1 MEEFVP
7 SGAAL
12 PERLLVH
19 FADQRNPGIGEDR
32 ASVEPPVDAV
42 ADAVVLALH
51 EDLTPDGDVSA
62 ALVPDDS
69 VADGVIASRAVGVL
83 AGSSCATEAFA
94 QVSSDIE
101 VVWLRTDG
109 DRLAPGDV
117 VATVRGPLA
126 AVLTAERTALNFLGR
141 LSGVASTTA
150 RWVEEAGAVDSLVRI
165 WDTRKTTPGLRALE
179 RAAVRA
185 GGGWNHRSNLSHWV
199 MLKDNHLT
207 GTDIASAVASSR
219 SLWPGRTVHVEC
231 ETLDQVRESLE
242 AGADA
247 LLLDNMTPASINLCV
262 AVVHTHGE
270 LHGTRPL
277 IEASGGITLDRV
289 AEVAATGVDCIST
302 SALTNGAPSLD
313 LGLDLNLE
321 PETRV

>member
-1 MEEFVP
+1 MEGPVP
-7 SGAAL
+7 SGGVL
-12 PERLLVH
+12 PEGLLAH
-19 FADQRNPGIGEDR
+19 FAAQRDRGTGVDR
-32 ASVEPPVDAV
+32 AFVEPPADAV

-51 EDLTPDGDVSA
+51 EDLTPDGDMSA
-62 ALVPDDS
+62 ALVPDDA
-69 VADGVIASRAVGVL
+69 VADGVIASRAAGVL

-94 QVSSDIE
+94 QMSSDIE
-101 VVWLRTDG
+101 VAWQRTDG
-109 DRLAPGDV
+109 DRIAPGDV

-150 RWVEEAGAVDSLVRI
+150 RWVEAAGAVDGLVRI

-185 GGGWNHRSNLSHWV
+185 GGGWNHRTNLSHWV

-207 GTDIASAVASSR
+207 GTDLASAVASSR

-247 LLLDNMTPASINLCV
+247 LLLDNMTPASINKCV
-262 AVVHTHGE
+262 AVVHAHGE
-270 LHGTRPL
+270 RHGTRPL
-277 IEASGGITLDRV
+277 IEASGGITLDLV

-302 SALTNGAPSLD
+302 SALTNGSPSLD

-321 PETRV
+321 PGARV

>member
-1 MEEFVP
+1 
-7 SGAAL
+7 
-12 PERLLVH
+12 
-19 FADQRNPGIGEDR
+19 
-32 ASVEPPVDAV
+32 
-42 ADAVVLALH
+42 
-51 EDLTPDGDVSA
+51 
-62 ALVPDDS
+62 
-69 VADGVIASRAVGVL
+69 
-83 AGSSCATEAFA
+83 
-94 QVSSDIE
+94 
-101 VVWLRTDG
+101 
-109 DRLAPGDV
+109 
-117 VATVRGPLA
+117 
-126 AVLTAERTALNFLGR
+126 
-141 LSGVASTTA
+141 
-150 RWVEEAGAVDSLVRI
+150 
-165 WDTRKTTPGLRALE
+165 
-179 RAAVRA
+179 
-185 GGGWNHRSNLSHWV
+185 

-231 ETLDQVRESLE
+231 ETLDQIHESLE

-270 LHGTRPL
+270 RHGTRPL

-313 LGLDLNLE
+313 LGLDLSME

>member
-1 MEEFVP
+1 MEGPVP
-7 SGAAL
+7 SGGAL
-12 PERLLVH
+12 PEGLLAH
-19 FADQRNPGIGEDR
+19 FADQRDLGAGVDR
-32 ASVEPPVDAV
+32 ASVEPPADAV

-51 EDLTPDGDVSA
+51 EDLTPDGDMSA
-62 ALVPDDS
+62 ALVPDDA
-69 VADGVIASRAVGVL
+69 VADGVIASRAAGVL
-83 AGSSCATEAFA
+83 AGSLCATEAFA
-94 QVSSDIE
+94 QMSSDIE
-101 VVWLRTDG
+101 VAWQRTDG
-109 DRLAPGDV
+109 DRIAPGDV

-126 AVLTAERTALNFLGR
+126 AVLTAERTALNFLSR

-150 RWVEEAGAVDSLVRI
+150 RWVEAAGAVDGLVRI

-185 GGGWNHRSNLSHWV
+185 GGGWNHRTNLSHWV

-247 LLLDNMTPASINLCV
+247 LLLDNMTPASINKCV
-262 AVVHTHGE
+262 AVVHAHGE
-270 LHGTRPL
+270 RHGTRPL
-277 IEASGGITLDRV
+277 IEASGGITLDLV

-302 SALTNGAPSLD
+302 SALTNGSPSLD
-313 LGLDLNLE
+313 LGLDLDLE
-321 PETRV
+321 PGARV

>member
-1 MEEFVP
+1 MGEPVP
-7 SGAAL
+7 SGGAL
-12 PERLLVH
+12 PEGLLVH
-19 FADQRNPGIGEDR
+19 FADQRDLGTDVDR
-32 ASVEPPVDAV
+32 PSVEPPADAV

-51 EDLTPDGDVSA
+51 EDLAPDGDVSA
-62 ALVPDDS
+62 ALVPDDA
-69 VADGVIASRAVGVL
+69 VADGVIASRAAGVL

-94 QVSSDIE
+94 QVSPDIDL
-101 VVWLRTDG
+101 VWLLADG
-109 DRLAPGDV
+109 DRLVPGDV

-141 LSGVASTTA
+141 LSGVASATA
-150 RWVEEAGAVDSLVRI
+150 RWVEAADAVDGLVRI

-185 GGGWNHRSNLSHWV
+185 GGGWNHRTNLSHWV

-207 GTDIASAVASSR
+207 GTDISSAVASSR

-247 LLLDNMTPASINLCV
+247 LLLDNMTPASIKMCV
-262 AVVHTHGE
+262 AVVHAHGE
-270 LHGTRPL
+270 RHGTRPL

-321 PETRV
+321 SGSRV

>member
-1 MEEFVP
+1 MEKPVP

-12 PERLLVH
+12 PKGLLAH
-19 FADQRNPGIGEDR
+19 FAEQRNTGIGRDQ
-32 ASVEPPVDAV
+32 AFVEPPVDAV

-51 EDLTPDGDVSA
+51 EDLQPDGDVSA
-62 ALVPDDS
+62 ALVSDDS
-69 VADGVIASRAVGVL
+69 VADGVIASRTAGVL
-83 AGSSCATEAFA
+83 AGSSCATEVFA

-101 VVWLRTDG
+101 VVWLCADG

-126 AVLTAERTALNFLGR
+126 AVLTAERTALNFLGQ

-150 RWVEEAGAVDSLVRI
+150 LWVEEASAVDGLVRI
-165 WDTRKTTPGLRALE
+165 WDTRKTTPGLRALQ

-185 GGGWNHRSNLSHWV
+185 GGGWNHRTNLSHWI

-207 GTDIASAVASSR
+207 GTDIASAVALSR

-231 ETLDQVRESLE
+231 ETLEQVRESLE

-262 AVVHTHGE
+262 AVVHAHGE
-270 LHGTRPL
+270 RHGTRPL

-321 PETRV
+321 SEARV